1 MKKLAWTA
9 LFLLLFI
16 GIASSE
22 MYLTTVPTTEA
33 VTSYILVFDGV
44 QTTEMPFTSQSG
56 TVQMVYEVTNVS
68 NGNHTGTVQAWN
80 TLWGI
85 STDAV
90 PFEFEKPGQ
99 LTNPVIELTSTDP
112 RTP

>member
-1 MKKLAWTA
+1 MKYFIA
-9 LFLLLFI
+9 LLIFI
-16 GIASSE
+16 SSVAIVNAG
-22 MYLTTVPTTEA
+22 MYLTTAPTTEA
-33 VTSYILVFDGV
+33 VTSYILVLDGV

-56 TVQMVYEVTNVS
+56 TKQMVYEVTNVS
-68 NGNHTGTVQAWN
+68 NGNHTGTIQAWN

-85 STDAV
+85 STDPV

-112 RTP
+112 RQ

>member
-1 MKKLAWTA
+1 MKRFIWIIP
-9 LFLLLFI
+9 FLMVFI
-16 GIASSE
+16 GTANSE

-33 VTSYILVFDGV
+33 VTNYILVFDGI

-80 TLWGI
+80 SLWGI

-90 PFEFEKPGQ
+90 PFEFVKPAQ

-112 RTP
+112 RP

>member
-1 MKKLAWTA
+1 MKYFIVA
-9 LFLLLFI
+9 LILMLST
-16 GIASSE
+16 GIASAG

-33 VTSYILVFDGV
+33 LTSYILVLDGV

-56 TVQMVYEVTNVS
+56 TKQMVYEVTNVS
-68 NGNHTGTVQAWN
+68 NGQHTGTIQAWN

-85 STDAV
+85 STDPV
-90 PFEFEKPGQ
+90 PFEFVKPGQ

-112 RTP
+112 R

>member
-1 MKKLAWTA
+1 MKKILIIA
-9 LFLLLFI
+9 LIL
-16 GIASSE
+16 ASSFAIANAG

-33 VTSYILVFDGV
+33 ITNYILVLDGT

-68 NGNHTGTVQAWN
+68 NGNHTGTIQAWN

-90 PFEFEKPGQ
+90 PFDFAKPGQ

-112 RTP
+112 RE